1 MKIYSSGRSEI
12 IEQAG
17 RKSFHMWFDIDI
29 EPFGI
34 SLEADLS
41 LPTKSTRKISM
52 MTSFNEELYNSAS
65 DFLWKVKLYDS
76 DMREFSD
83 DMLVTLVTKMIHNTI
98 QRLNTKWEPLWNIF
112 VKTPKA
118 KAKELELAKEEYLWK
133 SKDVVVV
140 QEAKSMPIV
149 DEVQDDEIID
159 IVKPKKKVVKPAKNP
174 VVKTKITLPNI
185 NENPF
190 FNTNNPL

>member
-1 MKIYSSGRSEI
+1 
-12 IEQAG
+12 
-17 RKSFHMWFDIDI
+17 
-29 EPFGI
+29 
-34 SLEADLS
+34 
-41 LPTKSTRKISM
+41 M

-65 DFLWKVKLYDS
+65 EFLWKVKLYDS

-133 SKDVVVV
+133 KQEKVFVSEVSNTIPKDDVVV
-140 QEAKSMPIV
+140 E
-149 DEVQDDEIID
+149 DDNI
-159 IVKPKKKVVKPAKNP
+159 VVKQKKRIIKTNP
-174 VVKTKITLPNI
+174 KIKATKLNTPEIK
-185 NENPF
+185 ENPF
-190 FNTNNPL
+190 FNPNQEL